1 MLTSLAEVKAIRFAI
16 ENGIKVINASYGSEY
31 DSNAEREAIEEF

>member
-1 MLTSLAEVKAIRFAI
+1 MLTSLAEVKA
-16 ENGIKVINASYGSEY
+16 IKVINASYGSEY